1 MTTALFSALF
11 GFVLGAV
18 MGRQRLISVLR
29 PTRPTKIVYSLALIV
44 CAGSYLYWQQGCAP
58 IAFGPLTD
66 GLCDFLTSLASIET
80 ARIACGFAAGLAAY
94 VLFCLGLTLNS
105 QRRWYEHKQFWLG
118 SFSLAALGL
127 SALGADL
134 QRILNEV
141 DSATITTPFLSASFR
156 EGPRTGVLEISFDD
170 KREEFQLESIVS
182 VIDLDT
188 YIVRDIDYQRQ
199 VRKPL
204 LLAGTSNAVRR
215 GLERIHGDILFEL
228 EANRIWLHARIFPVI
243 NCLQASIDA
252 KYNTKDIELHVR
264 KLARELRKFSDSD
277 DESAPESLSILFDS
291 LSASSEYF
299 IVNSSGD
306 AACEKLKELRRYYS
320 VSAESTIA
328 DFSGHGHSI
337 VLSVRSDPW
346 MSRLLSYLQ
355 AAGGNIE
362 GALQTL
368 ENQKTVTDS
377 SYAYVHQLYLMKY
390 YANRP
395 YRELLGHVDDAIKIV
410 RRQQTEVDR
419 VLEMLEGKQGQEKR
433 AAIVV
438 KSIKKRLQNALR
450 VLKNDYSLYSAR
462 SGLNKARALSYVR
475 ELRQYAEK
483 EKFGELANAR
493 WKYAA
498 LLDTATFVE
507 LAFEVRRDKFDR
519 EQMAERVERA
529 LNEFQRLSDTVA
541 VELAEVGP
549 SAYAASVSL
558 EVGEHIAFARGVL
571 RQLNR

>member
-1 MTTALFSALF
+1 M
-11 GFVLGAV
+11 
-18 MGRQRLISVLR
+18 
-29 PTRPTKIVYSLALIV
+29 
-44 CAGSYLYWQQGCAP
+44 
-58 IAFGPLTD
+58 
-66 GLCDFLTSLASIET
+66 TSLASIET
-80 ARIACGFAAGLAAY
+80 ARIACGIAAGLAAY
-94 VLFCLGLTLNS
+94 ILFCLGLTLNT
-105 QRRWYEHKQFWLG
+105 QLRWYEHKQFWLG
-118 SFSLAALGL
+118 CFSLAALGL

-134 QRILNEV
+134 QRIVNEV
-141 DSATITTPFLSASFR
+141 DSATITTPFLSASFK
-156 EGPRTGVLEISFDD
+156 EGPRAGVLEVSFDD

-188 YIVRDIDYQRQ
+188 YIARDIDYHRQ

-204 LLAGTSNAVRR
+204 LLAGTSDAVRR
-215 GLERIHGDILFEL
+215 GLEQIHGDILFKL

-252 KYNTKDIELHVR
+252 KYNAKDIELHVR
-264 KLARELRKFSDSD
+264 QLARELRKFSHSN

-291 LSASSEYF
+291 LSTASDYF
-299 IVNSSGD
+299 IGNSSVD
-306 AACEKLKELRRYYS
+306 AACKKLKELKTFYA

-328 DFSGHGHSI
+328 DFSGPGHSI

-368 ENQKTVTDS
+368 ESQETVTDS

-395 YRELLGHVDDAIKIV
+395 YRELLDHVDGAIKIV
-410 RRQQTEVDR
+410 RRQQAEVDR
-419 VLEMLEGKQGQEKR
+419 VLGILEDAHGQEKKQ
-433 AAIVV
+433 AATVV
-438 KSIKKRLQNALR
+438 KNIKMRLQNALR

-475 ELRQYAEK
+475 ELRDYAEK
-483 EKFGELANAR
+483 EKSGELANAR

-529 LNEFQRLSDTVA
+529 LKEFQRLSDTVA

-549 SAYAASVSL
+549 STYAASVAL

-571 RQLNR
+571 RQLDR